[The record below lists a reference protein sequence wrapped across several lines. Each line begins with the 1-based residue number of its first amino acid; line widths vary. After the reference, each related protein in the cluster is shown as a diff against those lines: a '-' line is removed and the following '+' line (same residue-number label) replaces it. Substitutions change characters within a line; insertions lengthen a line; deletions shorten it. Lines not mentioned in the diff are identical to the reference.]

1 MIKINNDVYYDYIIN
16 ISWHNCEKRCGE
28 ELLIGKAPYIEF
40 QILDHIDI
48 GIEFDLYKEMLKSME
63 LNSKICITKYI
74 SDILYK
80 KDNGWASLVNQRY
93 DCNIMRLNKNDFQ
106 FDLYLQKND
115 INIEISTSLSLL

>member
-1 MIKINNDVYYDYIIN
+1 
-16 ISWHNCEKRCGE
+16 
-28 ELLIGKAPYIEF
+28 
-40 QILDHIDI
+40 
-48 GIEFDLYKEMLKSME
+48 ME